1 MNRFRS
7 RKKSTGDGGDGSRRP
22 SIDAEGVPSLPSFTS
37 RTFKRKKQPVP
48 EQKPEIDLS
57 TALPATDDFRT
68 SLLMP
73 NLSARFSMLREQD
86 DPLSKIGKANDDS
99 VLFPKRAS
107 RLDLFNSRQQGL
119 SDIAEDDSLR
129 GSLRPPFAQTRTD
142 SYASDGYGTDGEGG
156 VMSRSRPGEGNT
168 MFGGRQKIYK
178 IPVGQAGSVKNF
190 GSTDDEELPLGG
202 NMGGKALYVS
212 DTLPSAFQIM
222 REQERQEREKAAN
235 DHFNLR
241 SSNDHDRSGSPP
253 LAKYNRNRETTSS
266 TNSGPSQSRT
276 STAATSI
283 ASQRSIYGAHEV
295 INGIGGHGPPPGSQP
310 NSSSSDRPFQRA
322 KKLYGQGLEQTQY
335 DSQSS
340 SLQRINSLNR
350 SRGGG
355 LARSLAPSKSAS
367 NLKEGSRGG
376 YMPGG
381 PLYSSNGFRA
391 GSPPPSNTPPRM
403 QEFDLGLDS
412 NVSPIS
418 PGHADSGYGASPQMI
433 PHVSPPMSPRLDTAS
448 PDATLQAA
456 LEPNDLG
463 KATASGAFNKP
474 KKQYDEQQYLQRQLQ
489 LQEGRNTPSP
499 GPGST
504 ARPFSPPGLILNE
517 HAVGRSRNN
526 SQTSGLS
533 RSNSVMHPWEH
544 QMEDRKARTLTER
557 GRSPSTR
564 RGSPEPTN
572 PAMERSF
579 FGFNGSDVGE
589 SGSESDPNSPAPL
602 NSGFQGLRQPISLPE
617 TMVEPPPLKT
627 VELQEPLS
635 FNPEPGRLSRPS
647 EEAASDSRSYRSGT
661 TITPHHG
668 TPHQSMPPLEDSS
681 TTNVDPDS
689 PTLGPTGVSNDL
701 SGMVR
706 QHLRNA
712 SGTSS
717 VYPEDSPRRSR
728 SSRPEV
734 RESIF
739 GHGSA
744 LDEQEWKDEISHDD
758 HWVKRASQ
766 KRESEVIPPLPPTL
780 HFAARQMLEQ
790 AQALKAQ
797 DSGKLRQMTG
807 NDKAQRIL
815 GGEAPRTNHGNQETE
830 PPWQEQLKSHHTRG
844 PSTETQME
852 REGLANELEARKRAV
867 RNNLQTFAEGQSR
880 DGSPAP
886 SAGTRTKESSPARPA
901 AHPFSILK
909 KTGKGPVE
917 RMPSKHETPTKA
929 MKMLGID
936 ANAALPT
943 GSDGPPPD
951 LFMGREQLPDRA
963 MPPSPKNNKQ
973 WPQEDVRQYSE
984 DPHSKSHRAL
994 FGSRSRKTPERP
1006 SPSSSKT
1013 GSAYSDS
1020 SDRHPRSRKGS
1031 KETAG
1036 LVPLERSLN
1045 ADGSERNGAGLA
1057 GDESCNASI
1066 LPPPPPPPGAPVGVP
1081 LRGSPR
1087 TGRSQSASRM
1097 RSRSNS
1103 KPTAPPAHLEPQ
1115 QQRVAPPGT
1124 PVMIN
1129 PSTGKRPTV
1138 NPHPYSANSAPS
1150 VHDHPSNHPTANH
1163 PITHPTMINPHP
1175 PPSPRTQ
1182 QGFTAKFG
1190 STSTSS
1196 GSNNNRN
1203 RTISKHDISE
1213 PTFVSCT
1220 SSVDTVSLPPGAS
1233 LSNGID
1239 PRPTEPSSPH
1249 SHAPPIP
1256 QRDSRRKR
1264 TQTLLA
1270 ALSGRKSPPQETVS
1284 AVSSPTNMTFFSGAQ
1299 PYAYPQHQ
1307 QQQESEPQHPQEEEQ
1322 RTFSA
1327 DEDEPSA
1334 QEPTPET
1341 THQRFAGFHHPLNRR
1356 LRKTSSEGGNMH
1368 HRANNAKLHALEE
1381 GNGANG
1387 VGNGARGEGGDGEGR
1402 GIAEHVPYQARGD
1415 VPASAVMF

>member
-1 MNRFRS
+1 MNPFRS
-7 RKKSTGDGGDGSRRP
+7 KKKSTGEGSDGSRRP
-22 SIDAEGVPSLPSFTS
+22 SIDAEGVPSLPSFSS
-37 RTFKRKKQPVP
+37 RTFRRKKQPAP
-48 EQKPEIDLS
+48 EQKPEVDLS

-99 VLFPKRAS
+99 VLFPKRTS

-119 SDIAEDDSLR
+119 SDIAEVDSLR
-129 GSLRPPFAQTRTD
+129 GSTVRPPFAQTRVD

-178 IPVGQAGSVKNF
+178 IPVGQSGSVKNF
-190 GSTDDEELPLGG
+190 GAIDDEELSPGV

-222 REQERQEREKAAN
+222 REQERQERETAAN

-283 ASQRSIYGAHEV
+283 ASQRSIYGAPEV
-295 INGIGGHGPPPGSQP
+295 TNGTGHGPTPGSQP
-310 NSSSSDRPFQRA
+310 NSASSDRPFPRA
-322 KKLYGQGLEQTQY
+322 KKLYGQGLEQNQH

-350 SRGGG
+350 QRSGR
-355 LARSLAPSKSAS
+355 LARGLTPSRSAS
-367 NLKEGSRGG
+367 NLRDGSRGG

-381 PLYSSNGFRA
+381 PLYTTSGFGA

-403 QEFDLGLDS
+403 QDFDLGLDS
-412 NVSPIS
+412 NVSPTS

-433 PHVSPPMSPRLDTAS
+433 PHVSPPMSPHLDNTS
-448 PDATLQAA
+448 PDPTLVAA

-499 GPGST
+499 GPGGT
-504 ARPFSPPGLILNE
+504 ARPFSPPGMAFIE
-517 HAVGRSRNN
+517 HAVGLSRNS

-544 QMEDRKARTLTER
+544 QMGDRKVRTPAER
-557 GRSPSTR
+557 GRSPATR
-564 RGSPEPTN
+564 HESEEPNN

-579 FGFNGSDVGE
+579 FGFNGSEVGE
-589 SGSESDPNSPAPL
+589 SESEADPASPAPSK
-602 NSGFQGLRQPISLPE
+602 SGSQGFEHPVSPQP
-617 TMVEPPPLKT
+617 TAEPSPQP
-627 VELQEPLS
+627 VELKEPLD
-635 FNPEPGRLSRPS
+635 FNPDSSLLPHPS
-647 EEAASDSRSYRSGT
+647 EEAVSDRQSHRSEGT
-661 TITPHHG
+661 VTPYHD
-668 TPHQSMPPLEDSS
+668 TPHQSMPPSEDNPTIS
-681 TTNVDPDS
+681 VDPDS

-706 QHLRNA
+706 QHLRNT

-717 VYPEDSPRRSR
+717 VYPEDSPARRRS
-728 SSRPEV
+728 STRPEA

-744 LDEQEWKDEISHDD
+744 LDEQEWKDDVSHDD
-758 HWVKRASQ
+758 HVVRRVSQ
-766 KRESEVIPPLPPTL
+766 KRESEVVPPLPQPL

-790 AQALKAQ
+790 ARALKAQ
-797 DSGKLRQMTG
+797 DSGKIRQMTG

-815 GGEAPRTNHGNQETE
+815 GGEAPRTDHGNNETE
-830 PPWQEQLKSHHTRG
+830 PSWQDQLKSHHTRG

-852 REGLANELEARKRAV
+852 RESLAHELEARKRAV

-886 SAGTRTKESSPARPA
+886 SAGTRTKESSPHRP

-909 KTGKGPVE
+909 KASKGPVD
-917 RMPSKHETPTKA
+917 RMPSKPDKPTKA
-929 MKMLGID
+929 MKMLGINPD
-936 ANAALPT
+936 AAP
-943 GSDGPPPD
+943 GVPDGPPSD
-951 LFMGREQLPDRA
+951 MFIGREQLPDRA
-963 MPPSPKNNKQ
+963 LPPSRRATKQ
-973 WPQEDVRQYSE
+973 GPQDVRQPS
-984 DPHSKSHRAL
+984 DDSPPKSQRGF
-994 FGSRSRKTPERP
+994 FGSRSRHTPERP
-1006 SPSSSKT
+1006 SPSSSKP

-1020 SDRHPRSRKGS
+1020 SDRHPSPPMGS
-1031 KETAG
+1031 KETVNLDQSRVEG
-1036 LVPLERSLN
+1036 F
-1045 ADGSERNGAGLA
+1045 GHNGAGQA
-1057 GDESCNASI
+1057 GDASHSVP
-1066 LPPPPPPPGAPVGVP
+1066 LPSPGAAAGIP
-1081 LRGSPR
+1081 LRRSPS
-1087 TGRSQSASRM
+1087 TERSRSASRM

-1103 KPTAPPAHLEPQ
+1103 KPLAPGHSEF

-1129 PSTGKRPTV
+1129 PSTSKRSAT
-1138 NPHPYSANSAPS
+1138 NPDPYSANSAPS
-1150 VHDHPSNHPTANH
+1150 LHDHPSNRPTANH
-1163 PITHPTMINPHP
+1163 PMTHPTMINPQP
-1175 PPSPRTQ
+1175 PPSPRTLH
-1182 QGFTAKFG
+1182 GLGTK
-1190 STSTSS
+1190 SSISS
-1196 GSNNNRN
+1196 GSSSNSNRN
-1203 RTISKHDISE
+1203 RNINKHDISE

-1233 LSNGID
+1233 LSNGVD
-1239 PRPTEPSSPH
+1239 QHPPYTEFPSAN
-1249 SHAPPIP
+1249 APPIP

-1264 TQTLLA
+1264 THILLA
-1270 ALSGRKSPPQETVS
+1270 ALSGRKPPQETAS
-1284 AVSSPTNMTFFSGAQ
+1284 AVSSPTAAAFCTSPPPSHVLRQMPEASQ
-1299 PYAYPQHQ
+1299 D
-1307 QQQESEPQHPQEEEQ
+1307 EEQ
-1322 RTFSA
+1322 STFSA
-1327 DEDEPSA
+1327 DEDDEPNPSPGKPSSN
-1334 QEPTPET
+1334 EGLKFP
-1341 THQRFAGFHHPLNRR
+1341 FHRNK
-1356 LRKTSSEGGNMH
+1356 LRKTSSEGGHMNQ
-1368 HRANNAKLHALEE
+1368 RAKLEALKEVRP
-1381 GNGANG
+1381 GMPY
-1387 VGNGARGEGGDGEGR
+1387 RGPGEAFSHDGTAESAIGR
-1402 GIAEHVPYQARGD
+1402 AVHVQYQAERD